1 MSRDDVVEQIRIEP
15 GTRVHLAE
23 RDPAA
28 KLGLGRKADAAAD
41 TERRSGRLAELGA
54 MLAASRKR
62 ALLVV
67 LQGLDASGKD
77 GAVKHCFGALN
88 PMGIDVTSF
97 KAPTS
102 TELAHDFLWRVH
114 AALPER
120 GTIGIFNRSHYEDV
134 LVVRVEGLVP
144 KDVWEARYDAINAF
158 ERHLVHEGTEIV
170 KVHLHISRE
179 EQAARF
185 RERLEDPTKAWKFS
199 LDDLEKRKKWDEY
212 ATAYEAMLE
221 RTSTEHAPWHV
232 VPADRNWVRNAAITR
247 LLVDALER
255 MDLAWPELPAGVREI
270 AEIA

>member
-1 MSRDDVVEQIRIEP
+1 MAKDDVVERIRVAP
-15 GTRVHLAE
+15 DTRVDLKDHDP
-23 RDPAA
+23 RDT
-28 KLGLGRKADAAAD
+28 LGLGGKSAAKADTAERAA
-41 TERRSGRLAELGA
+41 RLAELGA

-88 PMGIDVTSF
+88 PMGLDVTSF
-97 KAPTS
+97 KGPTT

-114 AALPER
+114 ARVPER
-120 GTIGIFNRSHYEDV
+120 GQIGIFNRSHYEDV

-144 KDVWEARYDAINAF
+144 EDVWRDRYDAINAF
-158 ERHLVHEGTEIV
+158 ERHLVHEGTDIV
-170 KVHLHISRE
+170 KVYLHLSKD
-179 EQAARF
+179 EQAQRF

-199 LDDLEKRKKWDEY
+199 LEDLEKRKKWDDY

-221 RTSTEHAPWHV
+221 RTSTAHAPWHV
-232 VPADRNWVRNAAITR
+232 VPADRNWVRDAAITR

-255 MDLAWPELPAGVREI
+255 MDLAWPELAAGVRDI
-270 AEIA
+270 AEIG